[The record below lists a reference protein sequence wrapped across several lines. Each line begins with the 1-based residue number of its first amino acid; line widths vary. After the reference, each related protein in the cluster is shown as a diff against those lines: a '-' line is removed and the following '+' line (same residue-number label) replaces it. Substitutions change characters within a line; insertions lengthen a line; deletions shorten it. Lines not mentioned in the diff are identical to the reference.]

1 MAHWRSPQRG
11 MKHAEPATQN
21 GRFPCRQRCK
31 RLILRRFGDACFEG
45 TDRAWRW
52 WIDLQSTDLAA
63 KTPAAAGWPDGRN
76 AARARPLPLKTVDP
90 LALAALG
97 GADLEA
103 HFLGQASANEASDG
117 VGLPVHGVQDVLDR
131 GAVRALQHI
140 DDLGLLAALARGGRR
155 VVRFGDSSRVDYL
168 EPRWRLCG
176 ARNAFGAL
184 ILLLRDVGRLW
195 RWGGRQGLDGLPD
208 PAHCGPAVGTVG
220 SGRLWV
226 LCAHIRN
233 PLCAGCAHDDS
244 SLRFAARATQ
254 FFNKDGP
261 EETR

>member
-45 TDRAWRW
+45 TDRDWRW

-90 LALAALG
+90 LAVAALG

-117 VGLPVHGVQDVLDR
+117 VGLPVHGVQDVLER

-140 DDLGLLAALARGGRR
+140 DDHGLLAALARGGQR
-155 VVRFGDSSRVDYL
+155 VVRFGATLAAWTILGHV
-168 EPRWRLCG
+168 G
-176 ARNAFGAL
+176 A
-184 ILLLRDVGRLW
+184 
-195 RWGGRQGLDGLPD
+195 
-208 PAHCGPAVGTVG
+208 CAVPG
-220 SGRLWV
+220 
-226 LCAHIRN
+226 
-233 PLCAGCAHDDS
+233 
-244 SLRFAARATQ
+244 
-254 FFNKDGP
+254 
-261 EETR
+261 